1 MIGHFHDLHA
11 LDLHAANIASLL
23 KQLGHVVADQ
33 GGVGHDAGFVTSR
46 LIIESRASSSDNFKR
61 LVVNIALIIIHS
73 KYSTNW
79 ICNLEINDDRHIHR

>member
-1 MIGHFHDLHA
+1 MIRNLHN
-11 LDLHAANIASLL
+11 LHLVNLNSANIASFLEEI
-23 KQLGHVVADQ
+23 GHVVADQ
-33 GGVGHDAGFVTSR
+33 GGVGHEAGFVTSR